1 MFPENNIGETR
12 LYRFFYPDGEETEVT
27 EGDTETDPESETEV
41 ITPDARLEAQ
51 PDLWLAS
58 GHEDWIP

>member
-1 MFPENNIGETR
+1 M
-12 LYRFFYPDGEETEVT
+12 T

-41 ITPDARLEAQ
+41 ITPDARLEAP